1 MTDEPRDQD
10 TRFLVARGRCHR
22 LHHSTLPRDQQ
33 PSPLEREQA
42 PRAFSQP
49 TPPAHSTPPRLQASL
64 PATTL
69 RPRKVRGGRTTTPQ
83 CPRGLSSRSL
93 LSGAVALIQP
103 PQPPPLPLGSDLFR
117 AQGTPRR
124 EGGATTPTRRSTGE
138 ASSAAPAPS
147 RPARSRPR
155 ASATRSTTA
164 STRRGR
170 STRRRAGAARD
181 GTGRSGRRRRSEG
194 PTGGKGW
201 GVRSPRPCRGNHLER
216 KGAVAALL
224 SAAIGSP
231 QPLGGIDRVPRQGFV
246 WLCNRAVLA
255 ESTMPTALASL
266 SL

>member
-69 RPRKVRGGRTTTPQ
+69 RPRK
-83 CPRGLSSRSL
+83 
-93 LSGAVALIQP
+93 
-103 PQPPPLPLGSDLFR
+103 
-117 AQGTPRR
+117 GTPRR